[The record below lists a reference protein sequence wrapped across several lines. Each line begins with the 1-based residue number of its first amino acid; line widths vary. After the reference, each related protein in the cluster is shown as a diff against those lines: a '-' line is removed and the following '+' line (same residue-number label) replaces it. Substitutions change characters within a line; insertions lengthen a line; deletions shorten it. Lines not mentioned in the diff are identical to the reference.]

1 MPKKNVF
8 YYRIYDDTEDKNYFK
23 TNLNHKQVEEQIK
36 LYEKRHKKF
45 VNSTFVKFLQRTDS
59 GAELITISDISY

>member
-1 MPKKNVF
+1 MPKKPLY

-23 TNLNHKQVEEQIK
+23 STLDHKKVEEQLK

-45 VNSTFVKFLQRTDS
+45 INSTFVKFLAKTDKE
-59 GAELITISDISY
+59 AELIKISDISY

>member
-1 MPKKNVF
+1 MPKNLY

-23 TNLNHKQVEEQIK
+23 TKLNHKEVEEQIK

-45 VNSTFVKFLQRTDS
+45 LNTTFIKFLQRTDP
-59 GAELITISDISY
+59 GAELIQISDVSY

>member
-1 MPKKNVF
+1 MPKKNLF

-23 TNLNHKQVEEQIK
+23 STLNHKEVEEQIK

-45 VNSTFVKFLQRTDS
+45 LNSTFVKFINKIDPQ
-59 GAELITISDISY
+59 AELIKISDVSY